1 MFGLFKKKTSETI
14 FEQKM
19 RAIFKSYCGS
29 DIFGELPPQ
38 EKRSILDASLGVL
51 VEIHGDSPVDSD
63 DLPIDDLV
71 AIVFLNFA
79 SHIWQK
85 EELIQHFMITKGL
98 MQFMTKRG
106 VEKFSP
112 LILEEVTRYLAAN
125 RI

>member
-51 VEIHGDSPVDSD
+51 AEIHGDSPLDSD

-85 EELIQHFMITKGL
+85 EKLIQHFMITKGL
-98 MQFMTKRG
+98 MQFMTETG